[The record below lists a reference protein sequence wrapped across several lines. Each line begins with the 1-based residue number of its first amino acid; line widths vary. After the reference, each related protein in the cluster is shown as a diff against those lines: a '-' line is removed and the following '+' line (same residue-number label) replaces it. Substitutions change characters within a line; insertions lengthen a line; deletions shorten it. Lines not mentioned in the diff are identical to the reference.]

1 MMRPL
6 SEIEQAILKMGLEA
20 EIVRMKNMVPLM
32 KSSSFIEI
40 LEERI
45 AAGEQLLK
53 EIRKGKLSID
63 VPRK

>member
-32 KSSSFIEI
+32 KSSY
-40 LEERI
+40 L
-45 AAGEQLLK
+45 
-53 EIRKGKLSID
+53 
-63 VPRK
+63 